1 MQPISYN
8 RVANLIR
15 STGTNIAVSSV
26 SDYVRYAQEACMLF
40 SLENYASKFVEKETV
55 KKHYFVDNGLLSIFL
70 FNGDT
75 ALLENLCA
83 IHLRKRYGEELCYYN
98 KNVEVDFL
106 IAEEGYAIQAS
117 YSIYGEGM
125 QDTFERETKALKQL
139 DTFLSLKRMVI
150 VTNDEEGT
158 VLLENG
164 KQIEV
169 IPAWKWLLE

>member
-1 MQPISYN
+1 M
-8 RVANLIR
+8 
-15 STGTNIAVSSV
+15 
-26 SDYVRYAQEACMLF
+26 
-40 SLENYASKFVEKETV
+40 

-83 IHLRKRYGEELCYYN
+83 IHLRKRYGEKLCYYN

-106 IAEEGYAIQAS
+106 IAEEGYAIQVS

-158 VLLENG
+158 VSLENG

>member
-40 SLENYASKFVEKETV
+40 SL
-55 KKHYFVDNGLLSIFL
+55 
-70 FNGDT
+70 
-75 ALLENLCA
+75 
-83 IHLRKRYGEELCYYN
+83 
-98 KNVEVDFL
+98 
-106 IAEEGYAIQAS
+106 
-117 YSIYGEGM
+117 
-125 QDTFERETKALKQL
+125 
-139 DTFLSLKRMVI
+139 KRMVI

-158 VLLENG
+158 VPLENG